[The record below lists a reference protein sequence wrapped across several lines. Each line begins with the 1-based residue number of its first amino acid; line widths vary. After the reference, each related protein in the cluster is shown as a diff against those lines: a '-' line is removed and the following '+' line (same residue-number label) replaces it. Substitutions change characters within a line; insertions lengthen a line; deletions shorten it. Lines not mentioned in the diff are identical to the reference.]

1 MISLKKFNCLTL
13 QVLSIILEND
23 EIPSDANGILINS
36 EITYIKFLAQDVML
50 YATLSSVLNTN
61 MSTVQLL

>member
-23 EIPSDANGILINS
+23 EIPSDANRILINS

-50 YATLSSVLNTN
+50 YTILSSVLNTD